1 VTGDSHKLSR
11 EEDDTPTTRLPSEYD
26 SFRIF
31 VRHAYDRPS
40 IDLSPRLAPLRTHPL
55 PSLDI
60 ITNLLH
66 LIRPLERLPVV
77 TTRLARLF
85 VRIALRPGAYDR
97 RTTSLC
103 FRLDFLHF
111 PRPLCHSYASFPFLN
126 FGPSPLTVSYH
137 TYHILHFTSLPWPSF
152 PF

>member
-1 VTGDSHKLSR
+1 M
-11 EEDDTPTTRLPSEYD
+11 PTTRLPSEYD

-31 VRHAYDRPS
+31 VRHAYARLS

-60 ITNLLH
+60 IMNLLH
-66 LIRPLERLPVV
+66 LIRPLEHLPVV
-77 TTRLARLF
+77 TTRLAQLF
-85 VRIALRPGAYDR
+85 VRVALRPGAYDR
-97 RTTSLC
+97 RTISLGLRLDSLHFSHSLCHIYTSLSIC
-103 FRLDFLHF
+103 
-111 PRPLCHSYASFPFLN
+111 Y